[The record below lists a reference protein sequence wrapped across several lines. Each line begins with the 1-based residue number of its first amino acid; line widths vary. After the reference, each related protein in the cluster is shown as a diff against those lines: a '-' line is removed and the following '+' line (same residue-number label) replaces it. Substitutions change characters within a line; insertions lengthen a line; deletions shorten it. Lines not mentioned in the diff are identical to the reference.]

1 MRVLIVALYL
11 VAAGGYGTLGALL
24 AVRRR
29 PLWHPL
35 PRAVPV
41 AVALLA
47 ASYLVYVALAPLWA
61 PSLVPHAGGVLAST
75 LLGGFVL
82 GALALAFSKSL
93 RARARVALSKQWLP
107 YKYDYRVEWLD
118 LTARLTRDSAH
129 TSLAQRTAEAFRNLG
144 RAPGAAVL
152 IGRDGSLRPAYGSGF
167 TVAAGVAEP
176 LDGAFCRFLEAREW
190 IVDLA
195 AARVGRDAEVPLPAW
210 LTEAQ
215 DAWLAIP
222 LLHDR
227 KLEALVVLREP
238 STPQPLAWEDLDLL
252 RTAGV
257 QAASYFALERAAEE
271 LAREQQFAAVNRFTA
286 FMVHDL
292 ANTVAQLRLIVENA
306 ARHKQNPE
314 FIDDVIRTIENSVER
329 MTRLL
334 AQLKGGPKSAAP
346 RRVDLATPCR
356 QATERAS
363 NRLPRPTL
371 RAADVP
377 VPVFVDAERFE
388 QVLEHLI
395 RNAQDATP
403 ADGSVN
409 VSLGAEDG
417 WAIVEVSD
425 TGAGMTADFV
435 NHRLFVPFDTTK
447 GERGMGMGAYQAREL
462 VRNAGGSV
470 QVSSAPGAG
479 TRFVIRLP
487 RVI

>member
-47 ASYLVYVALAPLWA
+47 AGYLVYSALAPLGA
-61 PSLVPHAGGVLAST
+61 PSLAPQAGGALSST

-118 LTARLTRDSAH
+118 LTARLTRDSERS
-129 TSLAQRTAEAFRNLG
+129 SLAQRTAEAFRNLG

-152 IGRDGSLRPAYGSGF
+152 IGRDGVLRPAHGSAF
-167 TVAAGVAEP
+167 TVAPDVSEP
-176 LDGAFCRFLEAREW
+176 LDGAFCRFLEERQW

-195 AARVGRDAEVPLPAW
+195 AARLGRDSEVPLPAW
-210 LTEAQ
+210 LTAAQ

-238 STPQPLAWEDLDLL
+238 ATPQPLAWEDLDLM

-257 QAASYFALERAAEE
+257 QAASYFALERAAEA

-314 FIDDVIRTIENSVER
+314 FVDDVIRTVENSVER

-346 RRVDLATPCR
+346 RRIDLGLPCR

-363 NRLPRPTL
+363 NRLPRPVL
-371 RAADVP
+371 RTVDVP
-377 VPVFVDAERFE
+377 LPVLVDAERLE

-403 ADGSVN
+403 ADGSVML
-409 VSLGAEDG
+409 SLRAEDG
-417 WAIVEVSD
+417 WAVIEVSD

-435 NHRLFVPFDTTK
+435 NSRLFVPFDTTK
-447 GERGMGMGAYQAREL
+447 GERGMGMGAYQAREF
-462 VRNAGGSV
+462 VRHAGGSV
-470 QVSSAPGAG
+470 QVSSTPGAG
-479 TRFVIRLP
+479 TKFVIRLP
-487 RVI
+487 RVT